1 MTIFDAYQ
9 IFHEKRIQKRNSVS
23 CLTDVQFLA
32 KASLPF
38 SSVTRATNVKF
49 SRPKMNVVTLY
60 METTTSRDALSHAHN
75 VTDQSFTFRKKR
87 ESAIYLKNV
96 VPILQEIRQN
106 KAAHNI
112 APLS

>member
-75 VTDQSFTFRKKR
+75 VTDQSKKR
-87 ESAIYLKNV
+87 ESVIYLKNV
-96 VPILQEIRQN
+96 VSILHEIRQN

-112 APLS
+112 ALLS